1 MRSNYLSGKLILATM
16 AVAFLTI
23 LFVGCSKTLNANADS
38 FYVPTVSDATASA
51 TLTDLQAGR
60 SIYINSCGNCHN
72 LYPTINVPSSVIP
85 SMAARA
91 GLSASQTSQITKYIN
106 LRK

>member
-1 MRSNYLSGKLILATM
+1 MRSSNLSGKLFLAIL

-23 LFVGCSKTLNANADS
+23 LFVGCSKTLNSNADS

-72 LYPTINVPSSVIP
+72 LYPTANVPSSVIP
-85 SMAARA
+85 NMTARA
-91 GLSASQTSQITKYIN
+91 GLSVTQTSQVTKYIN